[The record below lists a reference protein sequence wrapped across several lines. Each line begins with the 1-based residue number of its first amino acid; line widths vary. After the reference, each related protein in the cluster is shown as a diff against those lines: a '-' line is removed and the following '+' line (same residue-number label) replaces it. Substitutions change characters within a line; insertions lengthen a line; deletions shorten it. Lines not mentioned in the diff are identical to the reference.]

1 MKPPPLRRSAI
12 GESSPVQLTGVQ
24 YWEEQEQPQPQ
35 QLTITPSAPPIS
47 CSETDI
53 MLGSSS
59 SAPVMC
65 MNRSDVYLHRP
76 IGIVSDTPVL
86 AVAVSSSDPYK
97 RGEVVAY
104 AQVYTGE
111 QVEEEAKV

>member
-1 MKPPPLRRSAI
+1 M
-12 GESSPVQLTGVQ
+12 QLTDVQ

-47 CSETDI
+47 CSETDV
-53 MLGSSS
+53 MLGSSSSS

-86 AVAVSSSDPYK
+86 AVAVSSSDPY
-97 RGEVVAY
+97 RPGEVVVY

-111 QVEEEAKV
+111 HEEEAKV